1 MNFNN
6 HSGLQGEH
14 AFLGASKYHWINYDG
29 PKLDDAYM
37 KFLATMKGTILHKYA
52 SDSINLRQRLP
63 SKNLTLNMF
72 VNDAIGYRMKSE
84 QLLFYSYNSFGTAD
98 AISFRDNILRIHD
111 LKTGQ
116 SPVSLVQLEVYA
128 ALFCL
133 EYDQI
138 PSKIDMELRLYHLN
152 EIVIHQPEPEQIKR
166 IMTKIIAFDDRI
178 EKLKAE
184 MED

>member
-1 MNFNN
+1 MNFND

-29 PKLDDAYM
+29 EKLDDAYL
-37 KFLATMKGTILHKYA
+37 KFQATMRGTVLHDFARQCIELK
-52 SDSINLRQRLP
+52 QRLP
-63 SKNLTLNMF
+63 KKSVTLNMY
-72 VNDAIGYRMKSE
+72 VNDAIGFRMRPE

-98 AISFRDNILRIHD
+98 TISFRDNLLRIHD
-111 LKTGQ
+111 LKTGI

-133 EYDQI
+133 EYDHI
-138 PSKIDMELRLYHLN
+138 PSKIEMELRLYHQN

-166 IMTKIIAFDDRI
+166 IMNKIIAFDQRI

>member
-1 MNFNN
+1 MNFND
-6 HSGLQGEH
+6 HSNLDGEH

-29 PKLDDAYM
+29 EKLDDAYL
-37 KFLATMKGTILHKYA
+37 KFQATMKGTILHSFAAQCISLK
-52 SDSINLRQRLP
+52 QRLP
-63 SKNLTLNMF
+63 KNTKTLNLY
-72 VNDAIGYRMKSE
+72 VNDAIGYRMKPE

-133 EYDQI
+133 EYDHI

-166 IMTKIIAFDDRI
+166 IMTKIIAFDERI

>member
-1 MNFNN
+1 MNFND

-29 PKLDDAYM
+29 EKLDDAYL
-37 KFLATMKGTILHKYA
+37 KFQATMRGTVLHDFARQCIELK
-52 SDSINLRQRLP
+52 QRLP
-63 SKNLTLNMF
+63 KKNVTLNMY
-72 VNDAIGYRMKSE
+72 VNDAIGFRMRPE

-98 AISFRDNILRIHD
+98 SISFRENILRIHD
-111 LKTGQ
+111 LKTGV

-133 EYDQI
+133 EYEHI
-138 PSKIDMELRLYHLN
+138 PSKIEMELRLYHQN

-166 IMTKIIAFDDRI
+166 IMNKIIAFDQRI